1 MVSAPSTRR
10 NFLAAATESV
20 SFAVA
25 NQLTAVAVV
34 LPFICIAFGGS
45 PFAAAL
51 IFPTYTAAN
60 LLGVILAPRVLG
72 LRSASRSLALIL
84 ILIATVFAITGIA
97 ISLVD
102 EVWLNTL
109 WIVAAVLGVLAG
121 VASIAVV
128 EVMSSSLAPS
138 QKSAI
143 SVVQSTGGSI
153 LTLAITVV
161 MGVLFLDPKGKD
173 AHVTLLWIGVTAMV
187 VAALALLP
195 IRPTASGPAVRH
207 RTVGILAALR
217 ARPDRR
223 YPWVREFLITQV
235 LFLSISLGTSFYS
248 VHGATLHGQES
259 EALHHIVALTAVGS
273 LLFTA
278 LWTLSRHRATI
289 RGLLLTAAALGVTA
303 GVTALIT
310 EYGGAP
316 VALPVLSGV
325 VITLAAA
332 GGAATSSTRSTWLYL
347 NLGTEDDIEVVVFC
361 QVVLGVTA
369 TGVGLL
375 FGALA
380 HLDSVAPTWGLLVLS
395 GYALFHARR
404 APGERISETRAG
416 HLLDHHHGH
425 HWGGFHW

>member
-1 MVSAPSTRR
+1 MVSTASTRR
-10 NFLAAATESV
+10 NFVAAATESV

-45 PFAAAL
+45 AFAAAL

-72 LRSASRSLALIL
+72 LRSVSRSLALIL

-97 ISLVD
+97 ISVVD

-153 LTLAITVV
+153 LTLVITVV

-187 VAALALLP
+187 IASLALLP
-195 IRPTASGPAVRH
+195 IRPTASGPAVR
-207 RTVGILAALR
+207 RRPVGILTALR
-217 ARPDRR
+217 ARPDRK
-223 YPWVREFLITQV
+223 YPWVREFLITQI

-248 VHGATLHGQES
+248 VHSATLHGQES
-259 EALHHIVALTAVGS
+259 EALHQIVALTAVGS

-278 LWTLSRHRATI
+278 LWTLSRHRASI

-303 GVTALIT
+303 GLIALIAD
-310 EYGGAP
+310 YGGAR
-316 VALPVLSGV
+316 ALPILSGV

-347 NLGTEDDIEVVVFC
+347 NLGHDDDIEVVVFC
-361 QVVLGVTA
+361 QVVLGITA
-369 TGVGLL
+369 TGVGLV
-375 FGALA
+375 FGTLA
-380 HLDSVAPTWGLLVLS
+380 HLNSVAPTWGLLLLS

-404 APGERISETRAG
+404 APGERISETKAG

>member
-1 MVSAPSTRR
+1 
-10 NFLAAATESV
+10 V

-45 PFAAAL
+45 AFAAAL

-72 LRSASRSLALIL
+72 LRSVSRSLALIL

-97 ISLVD
+97 ISVVD

-153 LTLAITVV
+153 LTLAITVA
-161 MGVLFLDPKGKD
+161 MGVFFLDPKGKD
-173 AHVTLLWIGVTAMV
+173 AHVTLLWIGVAAMV
-187 VAALALLP
+187 IAALALLP
-195 IRPTASGPAVRH
+195 IRPTAFGPTVRH
-207 RTVGILAALR
+207 RPVGIVAALR
-217 ARPDRR
+217 ARPDRK
-223 YPWVREFLITQV
+223 YPWVREFLVTQI
-235 LFLSISLGTSFYS
+235 LFLAISLGTSFYS

-273 LLFTA
+273 LVFTA

-310 EYGGAP
+310 DYGGAQTP
-316 VALPVLSGV
+316 PILSGV

-347 NLGTEDDIEVVVFC
+347 NLGRDDDIEVVVFC

-375 FGALA
+375 FGTLA
-380 HLDSVAPTWGLLVLS
+380 HLDSVAPAWGLLILS
-395 GYALFHARR
+395 GYALVHARR
-404 APGERISETRAG
+404 APGERISETKAG